1 MYIAASFHSMPDCMC
16 ILTKE
21 LHIVHT
27 KQASA
32 CVQNLCVCSALQ
44 VYMLD
49 KRLLDPRRPTGKPS
63 QDDQLEQLIPYQQ
76 DLPLVP
82 LQYATHS
89 RQVAQLSGELI
100 SVNCHTL
107 NLCD

>member
-1 MYIAASFHSMPDCMC
+1 MC
-16 ILTKE
+16 ICTGDW
-21 LHIVHT
+21 LHYTQSKH
-27 KQASA
+27 QLAA
-32 CVQNLCVCSALQ
+32 GLCVCAALQ

-49 KRLLDPRRPTGKPS
+49 KRLLDPRRPIGKPS

-89 RQVAQLSGELI
+89 RQVAQLSGEFI
-100 SVNCHTL
+100 W
-107 NLCD
+107 